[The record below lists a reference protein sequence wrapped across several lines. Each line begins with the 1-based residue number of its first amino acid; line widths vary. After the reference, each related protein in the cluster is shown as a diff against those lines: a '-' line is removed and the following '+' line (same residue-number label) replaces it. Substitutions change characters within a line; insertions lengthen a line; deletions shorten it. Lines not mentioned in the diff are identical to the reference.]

1 MLLQSGYCQK
11 WRDCNVIFVYLTVC
25 QNQNISTLTDHT
37 VNFNKQILD
46 CLLKTCVFIIS
57 DWNLCNLESI
67 HFHIFNFQKICIGQ
81 NRVIDSE
88 HLTVLFLLLQKVTVC
103 SDINCCRCYNF
114 LTDCIDWW
122 VCYLCKQLF
131 KISEQWLTFLRK
143 DWNRCIHSHR
153 CGSFGTVLCH
163 CQNRSFHV
171 FIRIAKCF
179 LKLCTLFGS
188 ILWHILI
195 RDFQILQL
203 NQITV
208 QPFSIWELICIFFF

>member
-1 MLLQSGYCQK
+1 M
-11 WRDCNVIFVYLTVC
+11 IFVYLTVC
-25 QNQNISTLTDHT
+25 QNQNVSTLADHT
-37 VNFNKQILD
+37 VYFNKQILD

-114 LTDCIDWW
+114 LTDCIDRW

-143 DWNRCIHSHR
+143 D
-153 CGSFGTVLCH
+153 
-163 CQNRSFHV
+163 
-171 FIRIAKCF
+171 
-179 LKLCTLFGS
+179 
-188 ILWHILI
+188 
-195 RDFQILQL
+195 
-203 NQITV
+203 
-208 QPFSIWELICIFFF
+208 